1 MQDMKNSLNLLLLHQ
16 QVKSDNCNMRQ
27 AVRACL
33 IFNPLYLQGKPD
45 QLETLLN
52 FMAEKLCQHILSFLI
67 EQ

>member
-45 QLETLLN
+45 QLETTLLN
-52 FMAEKLCQHILSFLI
+52 FLWQKNCVSTF
-67 EQ
+67 